1 MLSVLI
7 MSAQNKRF
15 IYQYTYI
22 PDSTH
27 KSNVVKDL
35 MYLDRMGDK
44 SIFYSRYKF
53 TEDSTSIAESKKG
66 KFYIPNADI
75 MYRIEKKDGKV
86 FFKTIDYGLG
96 KIKVEDDRKMNWK
109 VLPEKQKIGEYI
121 AQKATTEFGGRKWT
135 AWFSSDI
142 PIQDGPYK
150 FHGLPGL
157 IVKMEDAT
165 KSHFYELV
173 GINNISETI
182 YPELTTRSNELVL
195 TREKF
200 IDLYKKYRNDP
211 AAETRQLYMEG
222 RIPDQKDASGI
233 LKTGAEV
240 VKEVDQLTRERMK
253 KDNNIIEIDLLRG
266 IKK

>member
-86 FFKTIDYGLG
+86 FLKTIDYGLG

-121 AQKATTEFGGRKWT
+121 AQKATTKFGGRKWT